1 MAQFR
6 SIAPLAPR
14 LFGGRGGKRDG
25 IAATEFALT
34 LPLIACLFL
43 GTTDFCRVFYY
54 SQTLQACANTGVLF
68 SSGTAKAPS
77 GTASSD
83 AAINS
88 AMACGASLSPTVQ
101 AANVTVQSAGAV
113 STVTVTCTFQPL
125 IAYPGM
131 PGTIQLIRTATAS
144 LAPLNP
150 GETR

>member
-1 MAQFR
+1 M
-6 SIAPLAPR
+6 SLAPR
-14 LFGGRGGKRDG
+14 VCGGRGGKRDG

-34 LPLIACLFL
+34 LPLIVCLFL

-68 SSGTAKAPS
+68 ASRTARPPS

-83 AAINS
+83 AAVNA
-88 AMACGASLSPTVQ
+88 AMACGAGLSPTVQ
-101 AANVTVQSAGAV
+101 AANITVQSTGAV

-125 IAYPGM
+125 VAFPGM
-131 PGTIQLIRTATAS
+131 PGSIELVRTATAT